1 MFVEQRAYEGASY
14 ITSLSYQPS
23 TVYQTLCLMALDPP
37 SHSLIH
43 HSVFLALVQP
53 QAMPLALPLCPELKA
68 HRGVLKDPD
77 SCVSPAP
84 PYPTHPG
91 PLIPKRVQL
100 LTLTLGAWLGKSP
113 RGASE
118 EHAPGPVCHS
128 WS

>member
-23 TVYQTLCLMALDPP
+23 IVYQTLCLMALDPP

-43 HSVFLALVQP
+43 HSVFLTLVQP

-68 HRGVLKDPD
+68 HRGVSKDPD

-84 PYPTHPG
+84 LPTHPG
-91 PLIPKRVQL
+91 
-100 LTLTLGAWLGKSP
+100 ASDSEKSP
-113 RGASE
+113 AFDPDSRCLAGE
-118 EHAPGPVCHS
+118 VTQRCF
-128 WS
+128 